1 MGEIIIKVPGDV
13 KEVIEINTFS
23 ERIINEIRKLTKEKE
38 EKLKILEEIT
48 QKYQGK
54 LDVPEVSEDEL
65 YK

>member
-13 KEVIEINTFS
+13 KEVIEVNTFS

>member
-1 MGEIIIKVPGDV
+1 MGEIIIKVPGEV
-13 KEVIEINTFS
+13 KEVIEVNTFS